1 MIMNQIKTVFL
12 LALLA
17 GLLMAIGYFF
27 GGTTG
32 LTIAF
37 AFAILMNF
45 GMYWFSDKV
54 VLLTYRAKPIT
65 KKQAPKIYEIVEEV
79 AEEAR
84 MPMPKIYEIPSDNP
98 NAFATGRNKDHAV
111 VAVTNGIMRI
121 LTRDELKGV
130 IAHEFS
136 HIKNKDMLIQTI
148 AATIATVISY
158 LATMARFAA
167 IFGGNRDGGDSRGA
181 GDMLSL
187 LVLAVLTPLMAMFIQ
202 LAISRSREYLAD
214 ESAAKIVKN
223 PNNLAD
229 ALEKLDSAVARHP
242 MMMGSQTTSSLFIV
256 NPFRGM
262 SIMNLLSTHP
272 PIKERVKRLR
282 EMRI

>member
-1 MIMNQIKTVFL
+1 MIINQIKTVL
-12 LALLA
+12 LLSMLA
-17 GLLMAIGYFF
+17 GLLMAVGYLIS
-27 GGTTG
+27 GTTG

-37 AFAILMNF
+37 IFAILINF
-45 GMYWFSDKV
+45 GMYWFSDKM
-54 VLLTYRAKPIT
+54 VLAMYRAKPVT
-65 KKQAPKIYEIVEEV
+65 KKDAPKLYEIVEEV
-79 AEEAR
+79 AEESH

-130 IAHEFS
+130 LAHEFA

-158 LATMARFAA
+158 IASMARFAA
-167 IFGGNRDGGDSRGA
+167 IFGGSRNNDSRGA

-187 LVLAVLTPLMAMFIQ
+187 LLLTILTPIMAMFIQ

-214 ESAAKIVKN
+214 ETGAKIVKN
-223 PNNLAD
+223 PNSLAN
-229 ALEKLDSAVARHP
+229 ALEKLESASTRHP
-242 MMMGSQTTSSLFIV
+242 MLMGSQTTSSLFIV

-262 SIMNLLSTHP
+262 SILNLLSTHP
-272 PIKERVKRLR
+272 PIKERVRKLR
-282 EMRI
+282 EMKL